1 MKKLKLIVN
10 TKTEKYPIL
19 IGSNLLTNL
28 SKILNEHFINFQ
40 KCLIIIDKNIPK
52 KEINIIR
59 KNLKN

>member
-28 SKILNEHFINFQ
+28 SKILSEHFINFQ

-52 KEINIIR
+52 K
-59 KNLKN
+59 K